1 MPLRRGI
8 AMIELIFAI
17 VIMGLVL
24 MTAPM
29 MISTATRSSMQAI
42 SQESIAIA
50 AAHANALM
58 TYAWDE
64 QNTQGGQLGVLETNS
79 TNTVLEDRAELNNTS
94 GASRA
99 RQIGAFAV
107 LDSQFGKG
115 VDPEGNGTEM
125 FEDDLDDFHNT
136 DTNLT
141 VANKKKVGRATNES
155 YEGEYIDQNITIH
168 TEVVYLADSA
178 SSPDFSTCTM
188 ATGAGC
194 AYSNPAVVT
203 SGTTNVKQFTV
214 KLTTDLNNTS
224 VDEIENKEIILKGFM
239 CNIGSALPTSRGSI

>member
-1 MPLRRGI
+1 
-8 AMIELIFAI
+8 MIELIFAI

-29 MISTATRSSMQAI
+29 MIGTAIRSSMQAT

-64 QNTQGGQLGVLETNS
+64 QNTLGGQHGVLETNS
-79 TNTVLEDRAELNNTS
+79 TNGALKSRTELNSTAAALRSIQTGVFATPATS
-94 GASRA
+94 FG
-99 RQIGAFAV
+99 
-107 LDSQFGKG
+107 LDP
-115 VDPEGNGTEM
+115 DGNGTEM
-125 FEDDLDDFHNT
+125 FSDDLDDFHNT

-141 VANKKKVGRATNES
+141 IANLNKVGRAENES
-155 YEGEYIDQNITIH
+155 YQGEYIDQNITIH
-168 TEVVYLADSA
+168 TDIVYLIDDA
-178 SSPDFSTCTM
+178 SSSDFSTCASST
-188 ATGAGC
+188 GC
-194 AYSNPAVVT
+194 AYSNPAKAT
-203 SGTTNVKQFTV
+203 PGTTNVKQFTV